1 MRSEKGLR
9 LFGTSTTTATTATTM
24 NYDEYDYG
32 SMIVMM
38 EYDYESMIVMESGAD
53 CTGNDWIME

>member
-32 SMIVMM
+32 SMIVM
-38 EYDYESMIVMESGAD
+38 EYGAD
-53 CTGNDWIME
+53 RADNDWLMGREAYCVSCY